1 MDSFL
6 KILESE
12 KTFAG
17 ASGCLEMYVIVLT
30 VVWVLSIACS
40 AISLDHLPPHPV
52 EPVSPPFSWI
62 LLTVCT
68 RSSYE
73 LRSNFLGLLR

>member
-6 KILESE
+6 KILDSE
-12 KTFAG
+12 NTLAG
-17 ASGCLEMYVIVLT
+17 ASGCLDRYMMELT

-62 LLTVCT
+62 FLTIST

-73 LRSNFLGLLR
+73 LRSNFFGLLR